1 MKPFRSPG
9 FLAALLPLPAFS
21 FLDDATAMWDGICD
35 PNASGLCEPGNNWST
50 NARCSDN
57 LYA

>member
-9 FLAALLPLPAFS
+9 FLAALLPLSAFS
-21 FLDDATAMWDGICD
+21 FLDDATAMLDGICD
-35 PNASGLCEPGNNWST
+35 PSASSLWEPGNNWSA
-50 NARCSDN
+50 NARCTGN